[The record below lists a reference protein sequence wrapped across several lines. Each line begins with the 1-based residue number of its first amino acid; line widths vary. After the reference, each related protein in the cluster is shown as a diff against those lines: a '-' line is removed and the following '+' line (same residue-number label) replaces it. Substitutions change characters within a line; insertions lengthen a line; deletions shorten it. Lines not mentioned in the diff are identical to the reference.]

1 MTPISQMRKER
12 PGEVKC
18 QIQAHTAK
26 MWTWPRFE
34 LRVNHNDLVTSCPYL
49 TPGGSDQLPE
59 QLFATES
66 DKP

>member
-1 MTPISQMRKER
+1 MTPISHMSKGR
-12 PGEVKC
+12 PGEVRS

-26 MWTWPRFE
+26 TRTWPRFE

-49 TPGGSDQLPE
+49 TPRGSEQLPE

-66 DKP
+66 EKP